1 MKVVQT
7 LPPSLFLILLEKQKI
22 ILIFQ
27 LHADYTD
34 YTKTL
39 FLQKSCSFVLL
50 FTLLFLFNL
59 DNLFACVRLNR
70 EQQLKGK

>member
-7 LPPSLFLILLEKQKI
+7 LPPLFLILLEKQKV

-27 LHADYTD
+27 LHTD

-39 FLQKSCSFVLL
+39 SLQKSCSFMLL
-50 FTLLFLFNL
+50 FTLFLFNL
-59 DNLFACVRLNR
+59 VICLHV
-70 EQQLKGK
+70 